1 MTAIEAS
8 TIYGTLNLLL
18 LRVLEEGE
26 QHGLE
31 IRARIEAATSGAVK
45 IEEGALYPALHRLE
59 RDGLVVAEWR
69 MSERRRRAKYYRLT
83 AKGRKRLQRESATW
97 KAHVRAVA
105 RVVLN
110 PDEAL

>member
-1 MTAIEAS
+1 MTSIEPS
-8 TIYGTLNLLL
+8 TLYGTLNLLL
-18 LRVLEEGE
+18 LRALEDGE
-26 QHGLE
+26 RHGLE
-31 IRARIEAATSGAVK
+31 IRREIEAVTAGAVR

-83 AKGRKRLQRESATW
+83 AKGRKRLRRERATW